1 MSDTVVRL
9 NAALVRRWAFLAS
22 IPLLSVCGES
32 DAVLAPQPAT
42 PTPVATQLQID
53 PVESE
58 GLTTGQTRI
67 LTVRVLD
74 QFGATMSGVT
84 ITWTSTNE
92 LVASVTSMGGV
103 TTSEVTTKGL
113 GEATIT
119 ATTGSLT
126 ASVQFTVTQ
135 YPELTLITEFG
146 NQLQNSVL
154 VDEIFAVW
162 WHKDYDLAADAAV
175 LLADLAAIRL
185 EARTELGLWDPPN
198 PGQAVYYNVYLHD
211 PGPGNDNY
219 PDWGNGQGTDMFGR
233 PYLTLPLGAHQ
244 DPLNVFH
251 EGLHI
256 FQYSSNSPGFEYAGD
271 AAWYIEATANWYA
284 ATKSPTAVRAFLE
297 SNAIYA
303 NPQQTAWHGFWNGPS
318 GDPENWQRLVHQ
330 YGMNS
335 YLYYLTEVEQVR
347 SGYLMDGFY
356 AGTSQSPQEYL
367 YRNIDDLRTLF
378 GNWAAHNV
386 ADFDYMTRA
395 QWNRAVFEL
404 EDYGDPDDINPY
416 VATYTDSGTDG
427 AWAEP
432 EGSLATRGWGYNV
445 VRVNNT
451 QGGSY
456 TIDLE
461 GTATGSEGAGAYFE
475 VRVVVRSA
483 TGDAFHPISLSDG
496 LTGSLNVTVT
506 AADHTVYLVVAA
518 VPEHFA
524 GNQTYPYRYKITRN

>member
-1 MSDTVVRL
+1 M
-9 NAALVRRWAFLAS
+9 A
-22 IPLLSVCGES
+22 
-32 DAVLAPQPAT
+32 AVLGCGDDPVGLQQPDT

-53 PVESE
+53 QVESE
-58 GLTTGQTRI
+58 GLTVGHTLI

-74 QFGATMSGVT
+74 QFGATMSGAS
-84 ITWTSTNE
+84 IAWTSTNE
-92 LVASVTSMGGV
+92 LVASVMSTGG
-103 TTSEVTTKGL
+103 VTTKGL

-126 ASVQFTVTQ
+126 DSVQFTVTQ
-135 YPELTLITEFG
+135 YAELTLITEFG
-146 NQLQNSVL
+146 NQQENSVL
-154 VDEIFAVW
+154 IGEIFAVW
-162 WHKDYDLAADAAV
+162 WHKDYDLTADATA
-175 LLADLAAIRL
+175 LLADLVAVRL

-211 PGPGNDNY
+211 PGLGNDNY
-219 PDWGNGQGTDMFGR
+219 PDWGAGQGTDSFGR
-233 PYLTLPLGAHQ
+233 PYLTLPLGAHRN
-244 DPLNVFH
+244 PRYVFH
-251 EGLHI
+251 EALHI
-256 FQYSSNSPGFEYAGD
+256 FQYSSNSPGFEYRGD
-271 AAWYIEATANWYA
+271 ASWYVEASANWYVA
-284 ATKSPTAVRAFLE
+284 RKSPTALEAFLE
-297 SNAIYA
+297 SNAIHA
-303 NPQQTAWHGFWNGPS
+303 NPQQTAWHSWDNGAP
-318 GDPENWQRLVHQ
+318 GDPQNWQRLVHQ
-330 YGMNS
+330 YAMNS
-335 YLYYLTEVEQVR
+335 YLYYLTEVEEVPAR
-347 SGYLMDGFY
+347 YVMAGFY
-356 AGTSQSPQEYL
+356 ANTSQSPQEYL
-367 YRNIDDLRTLF
+367 YRNIADLRTYF
-378 GNWAAHNV
+378 GNWAAHNA

-395 QWNRAVFEL
+395 QWNRAVLEL
-404 EDYGDPDDINPY
+404 ENYGQPDDINPY

-432 EGSLATRGWGYNV
+432 EGSLTTRGWAYNV

-475 VRVVVRSA
+475 ARVVVRSA

-524 GNQTYPYRYKITRN
+524 GNQMYPYRYKITRN